1 MSKGLTII
9 DKDYTRWVEDLS
21 VRYRQSQIKAAVRVN
36 QELLKYYWEL
46 GRDIEEMHVEE
57 RWGQSVIKN
66 LSVDLQLKNPNST
79 GLSRTNIYY
88 AKKFYLLYSQYL
100 KVVPQVVGQ
109 LENGKAQQA
118 VKDSPEI
125 VPQPVGQLEEMLF
138 SIPWGHHR
146 YLIDRYGTEPAK
158 AFFYVKKTMQEGW
171 SRDVLLNFMDSGL
184 YERKGNSFANFSRT
198 LPDETS
204 DLAQELTKD
213 PYNFAFTGITKPYN
227 EQILKDALLA
237 NISQFLLELGT
248 GFAYIGKEYHLQI
261 GQKEKFIDLL
271 FYNLNLSCYV
281 VIEVKIGE
289 FDFQDL
295 GQLSGYVVACNHILR
310 KEGRDNPTIGL
321 LICRQKDSML
331 AQYALEG
338 SNLPLGISEY
348 DLEKLYPEKVE
359 GTIPTI
365 EEIEARLGENL
376 NGEQSEL

>member
-184 YERKGNSFANFSRT
+184 YEREGKALTNFTRT

-248 GFAYIGKEYHLQI
+248 GFAYIGKEYRLQI

-348 DLEKLYPEKVE
+348 ELSKLYPEKVE
-359 GTIPTI
+359 GTMPTI

-376 NGEQSEL
+376 NGKQTEL

>member
-1 MSKGLTII
+1 MSKELTII
-9 DKDYTRWVEDLS
+9 DKDYIRWVEDLS

-36 QELLKYYWEL
+36 RELLKYYWEL
-46 GRDIEEMHVEE
+46 GRDIEEMRVEE
-57 RWGQSVIKN
+57 RWGEKVIKN
-66 LSVDLQLKNPNST
+66 LSVDLQRRNPNAT

-100 KVVPQVVGQ
+100 KVVPQ
-109 LENGKAQQA
+109 
-118 VKDSPEI
+118 
-125 VPQPVGQLEEMLF
+125 PVGQLEEMLF

-146 YLIDRYGTEPAK
+146 YLMDRYSKEPAK
-158 AFFYVKKTMQEGW
+158 ALFYVRKTMEEGW
-171 SRDVLLNFMDSGL
+171 SRDTLLNFMDSGL
-184 YERKGNSFANFSRT
+184 YEREGKALTNFTRT
-198 LPDETS
+198 LPETTS

-213 PYNFAFTGITKPYN
+213 PYNFAFTGITQPYN
-227 EQILKDALLA
+227 EHILKDALLA

-248 GFAYIGKEYHLQI
+248 GFAYIGKEYRLQI

-348 DLEKLYPEKVE
+348 ELSKLYPEKVE
-359 GTIPTI
+359 GTMPTI

-376 NGEQSEL
+376 DGKQTEL

>member
-21 VRYRQSQIKAAVRVN
+21 VRYRRSQVKAAVKVN
-36 QELLKYYWEL
+36 REMLKYYWEL

-57 RWGQSVIKN
+57 RWGESVIKN
-66 LSVDLQLKNPNST
+66 LSTDLKHRNPNST

-88 AKKFYLLYSQYL
+88 AKKFYLLYSQCL
-100 KVVPQVVGQ
+100 KVVPQPVG
-109 LENGKAQQA
+109 LLGDEL
-118 VKDSPEI
+118 
-125 VPQPVGQLEEMLF
+125 VPQPVAQVHSSEVVPQTVEQLEEMLF

-146 YLIDRYGTEPAK
+146 YLMDRYGTEPAK
-158 AFFYVKKTMQEGW
+158 ALFYVRKTMEEGW
-171 SRDVLLNFMDSGL
+171 SRDVLLNFMDTDL
-184 YERKGNSFANFSRT
+184 YEREGKALTNFTRT

-213 PYNFAFTGITKPYN
+213 PYNFAFTGIAQPYN
-227 EQILKDALLA
+227 ERILKDALLD

-248 GFAYIGKEYHLQI
+248 GFAYVGKEYRLQI

-271 FYNLNLSCYV
+271 FYNLKLSCYV

-295 GQLSGYVVACNHILR
+295 GQLSGYVVACNHILK

-321 LICRQKDSML
+321 LICRQKDSLL

-338 SNLPLGISEY
+338 SNLTLGISEY
-348 DLEKLYPEKVE
+348 ELSKLYPEKVE

-365 EEIEARLGENL
+365 EELEVKLGNEN
-376 NGEQSEL
+376 NK